1 MKEEPIMSDNQQIV
15 MSFIQACNDHHI
27 DKALKFLDAE
37 CRYHNIPL
45 EPVTGIDA
53 IRGLLD
59 PMFAV
64 SSKVDWKIHNI
75 AETAAGNVFT
85 ERTDCFLVK
94 EKWVEVPVMGI
105 FELWDGKITAWR
117 DYFDANQVINQWP
130 ESAYRLKRG

>member
-1 MKEEPIMSDNQQIV
+1 MSKNQQIV
-15 MSFIQACNDHHI
+15 LNFIQACNAHDI
-27 DKALKFLDAE
+27 DKALEFLDDE
-37 CRYHNIPL
+37 CLYHNIPI

-53 IRGLLD
+53 IRGVLD

-75 AETAAGNVFT
+75 AETATGNVLT

-105 FELWDGKITAWR
+105 FELRDGKITAWR

-130 ESAYRLKRG
+130 ESADRLR